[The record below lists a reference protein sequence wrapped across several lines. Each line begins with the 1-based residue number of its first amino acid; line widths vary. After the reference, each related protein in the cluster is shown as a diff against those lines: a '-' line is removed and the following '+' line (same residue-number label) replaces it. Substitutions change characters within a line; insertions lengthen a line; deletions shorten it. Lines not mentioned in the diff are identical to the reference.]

1 MTSGNVIADCI
12 SRNFPKECSPPE
24 WSGLW
29 SEIVEG
35 YLSITVTIVG
45 LFGNIMSLVVLR
57 QPGFQGFQEVFNKLL
72 IALAYFDLI
81 FLGK

>member
-12 SRNFPKECSPPE
+12 SRSFPKECSPPE

-57 QPGFQGFQEVFNKLL
+57 QPGFQEVFNKLL

>member
-12 SRNFPKECSPPE
+12 SRYFPKECSPPE

-57 QPGFQGFQEVFNKLL
+57 QPGFQEVFNKLL

>member
-1 MTSGNVIADCI
+1 MTSNVIADCI
-12 SRNFPKECSPPE
+12 SRNFPKECSPPK

-35 YLSITVTIVG
+35 YLSITVTIFG
-45 LFGNIMSLVVLR
+45 LFGNIMSLIVLR
-57 QPGFQGFQEVFNKLL
+57 QPGFQEVFDKLL

>member
-1 MTSGNVIADCI
+1 MSNNVIADCI

-35 YLSITVTIVG
+35 YLSIAVTIVG
-45 LFGNIMSLVVLR
+45 LFGNIISLVVLR
-57 QPGFQGFQEVFNKLL
+57 QPGFQEVFNKLL
-72 IALAYFDLI
+72 TALAYFDLI

>member
-12 SRNFPKECSPPE
+12 SRHFPKECSPPE

>member
-12 SRNFPKECSPPE
+12 SRYFPKECSPPE

>member
-1 MTSGNVIADCI
+1 MTSNVIADCI
-12 SRNFPKECSPPE
+12 SRNFPKDCSPPE

-45 LFGNIMSLVVLR
+45 IFGNIMSLVVLK
-57 QPGFQGFQEVFNKLL
+57 QPGFTEVFNELL
-72 IALAYFDLI
+72 IALACFDLI